1 MEAHLFFFCSSA
13 GNKCSVLIPCETGI
27 DSGQAM
33 HIHSLRDSLTVL
45 TTSTSLSSPLL
56 SLLTMRMGIPLSFGN
71 CTCILC
77 AMMDKNLLKLYLSGT
92 HLVCELYSWVSPYK
106 ITTISQWVIVGT
118 FITLSVFINLLR
130 EVFIQVSHSRSA
142 SLPWLCSKVSLESP
156 SLEVFIGCVHVVLRD
171 RV

>member
-1 MEAHLFFFCSSA
+1 MEAHVFFFCSSA

-77 AMMDKNLLKLYLSGT
+77 PMMDKNLLKLYLSGT